1 MHVAAAPLARS
12 RRRWLWLAVAAI
24 VALPVLLVSPLLAC
38 GDGAF
43 RQEASPDGAHSLRLC
58 RVPMLFAMPGQGS
71 DASGYAVLRDRDGW
85 IAGVVAVE
93 MVGAVT
99 LPVAWSQAEVAVP
112 LALQLAL
119 PSPDRP
125 LPLRAL
131 IDWSWRLRAALGLIP
146 HDTDFR

>member
-1 MHVAAAPLARS
+1 MAAAAAPLARS
-12 RRRWLWLAVAAI
+12 RRRWLWLAIAAI
-24 VALPVLLVSPLLAC
+24 VVLPVLFISPLLAC
-38 GDGAF
+38 GDGAD
-43 RQEASPDGAHSLRLC
+43 RAEASADGAHVLRLC

-71 DASGYAVLRDRDGW
+71 DASGHAVLRDRDGW
-85 IAGVVAVE
+85 IEGIVSIE

-99 LPVAWSQAEVAVP
+99 LPVAWSQGEVAIP

-131 IDWSWRLRAALGLIP
+131 LDWSWRLRTAVGLIP
-146 HDTDFR
+146 RDTDFR